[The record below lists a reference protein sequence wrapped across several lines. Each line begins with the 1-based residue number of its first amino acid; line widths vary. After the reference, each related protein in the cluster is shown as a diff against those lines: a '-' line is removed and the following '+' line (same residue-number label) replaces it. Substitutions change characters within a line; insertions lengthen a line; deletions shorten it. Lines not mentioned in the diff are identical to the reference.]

1 MNALDQ
7 YLKQVGC
14 WLLPSQRPSVL
25 PRVREDLEEILADE
39 VDPASIAQR
48 LREFGRPP
56 VVAARYADYPHVI
69 PGMLAPAYFMVLL
82 VTLVALFLVNLTLVI
97 PRAIHGES
105 WLSNIG
111 QVFATSFTAL
121 PWAFTVIT
129 IVFSLLGYWAQRRA
143 RHPRS

>member
-1 MNALDQ
+1 MNAVEQ

-14 WLLPSQRPSVL
+14 WILPSQRRDVL
-25 PRVREDLEEILADE
+25 QRVREDVEEILGEELDE
-39 VDPASIAQR
+39 SAIAQR
-48 LREFGRPP
+48 LREFGPPP

-69 PGMLAPAYFMVLL
+69 PGMLAPAYFMVMLI
-82 VTLVALFLVNLTLVI
+82 TLVALFLVNLTLLI

-105 WLSNIG
+105 WLGNIG
-111 QVFATSFTAL
+111 QVFATSFSAF